1 LWQVSGQWRSDNG
14 CNSHLGVLQ
23 QDLEDLELLGTS
35 EEVDSSHYDSTT
47 RNEAL
52 ADALG
57 VRKTPRKAVEDMAP
71 RSRSVTVRSKQ
82 RIASSNNSLLSPLS
96 RALNDTHVHM
106 QPETTVEYTGG
117 KGSAP
122 PLLTLGPFSSLHPT
136 IAMTCLYEESK
147 MSSQAVD
154 VFLASNLEGSGTLV
168 VCLVCPIDGQTNP
181 NELKLF
187 SLDSNGARVEH
198 KTFTDPSGDLIE
210 SFGRCFAV
218 NNVQATPC
226 VSAQPVQTTPIPP
239 CFRPHQRNDKGK
251 RKELAEDILLLRR
264 SEFDINALA
273 LYRADMHIVDCAL
286 PMIDDTFKR
295 SGNTSE
301 VLPEFVA
308 SIGNAVNNHVDLVC
322 LDGLQQ
328 EIRVRGR
335 VSLMMSSN
343 ALCEKT
349 LQAVDAAMFNA
360 GEKSSDR
367 KAIEV
372 ALKLRADCVRME
384 QVLSKDEQGR
394 SPLFEDSHCSA
405 VETAITAIFEFDL
418 LGVNPKQEKLQNNRG
433 TNIEGSAWES
443 LLQSEFHQLYSAEY
457 SELLD
462 GIGDATVQSSAA
474 LAGEDLFSLLR
485 RQLASI
491 HSLSL
496 HCMASCKRS
505 FSKRIFDALHF
516 LYEDFKLCCD
526 SKGAAGLRFLG
537 SVLGRACLTERKPS
551 PDKIEVNL
559 FLEHYRRDLGE
570 HWLARLK
577 ASCEKTIAVYSSQ
590 RRFQEGITAYSSPP
604 CILSRIDGLIL
615 GEVAGGFYND
625 RDISS
630 LNAACSR
637 TRSLIRI
644 LSMLFIGTDDY
655 VGMSEEKKDVERH
668 RDHAIV
674 TALIEEGFIDP
685 AVIRDELPAGIALP
699 LLEVL
704 HRCRGDPTMA
714 DVSHLDALAWSLVG
728 REDLRKNIET
738 ISPRFV
744 EKHKGAHR
752 PKSSHDTDSSQ
763 NENTQFEDKDK
774 DGTVPLEF
782 TSSMLFPNDNRIRE
796 VGRMLRSSR
805 PTFLSVPRAIE
816 VSDHDF
822 ERMKQDKLLLLSRRV
837 LALPVGRGMLTIGNL
852 QPVPAESLPLPDL
865 CLTGRVPPTNAMLAL
880 DITDCPTDL
889 RVWPEFHNG
898 VAAGLRLPLGE
909 DADEIISKITRTWI
923 VYNRPQRNSE
933 PQSQNNPNTPNP
945 SQNLSHSHGGLLMAL
960 GLRGHLTTLEMT
972 DIFDYLTQGTVTTTV
987 GVLLGMAAK

>member
-1 LWQVSGQWRSDNG
+1 
-14 CNSHLGVLQ
+14 
-23 QDLEDLELLGTS
+23 
-35 EEVDSSHYDSTT
+35 
-47 RNEAL
+47 
-52 ADALG
+52 
-57 VRKTPRKAVEDMAP
+57 
-71 RSRSVTVRSKQ
+71 
-82 RIASSNNSLLSPLS
+82 
-96 RALNDTHVHM
+96 LNDTHVHM

-122 PLLTLGPFSSLHPT
+122 PLLSLGPFSSLHPT
-136 IAMTCLYEESK
+136 IAMKCLHEESK

-154 VFLASNLEGSGTLV
+154 VFLASNLEASGTLV
-168 VCLVCPIDGQTNP
+168 VCLVCPVDGQTNP

-187 SLDSNGARVEH
+187 SFDSNGAREEH
-198 KTFTDPSGDLIE
+198 KTFTDASGDLIE

-218 NNVQATPC
+218 NSIPATPC

-239 CFRPHQRNDKGK
+239 CFRPHQRNDKGN

-264 SEFDINALA
+264 IEFDVTALA
-273 LYRADMHIVDCAL
+273 LYRTDMHIVDCAL
-286 PMIDDTFKR
+286 PMIDDTFQN
-295 SGNTSE
+295 SSNTSD
-301 VLPEFVA
+301 VLPAFVA

-328 EIRVRGR
+328 EVSVRGH
-335 VSLMMSSN
+335 VSLMMTSN
-343 ALCEKT
+343 ALCENT
-349 LQAVDAAMFNA
+349 LQAVDAAMFSA
-360 GEKSSDR
+360 GEKPSDR

-384 QVLSKDEQGR
+384 QALSKGEQGQ
-394 SPLFEDSHCSA
+394 SPLFEDTHCSA
-405 VETAITAIFEFDL
+405 VETALSAIFEFDL
-418 LGVNPKQEKLQNNRG
+418 LGVNTNQEKLQNEHG
-433 TNIEGSAWES
+433 TNAEGSAWES
-443 LLQSEFHQLYSAEY
+443 LLQSEFHQFYSDEY

-462 GIGDATVQSSAA
+462 GIGDVTVQLSAA
-474 LAGEDLFSLLR
+474 QSGQDLFHLLR
-485 RQLASI
+485 GQLASI

-496 HCMASCKRS
+496 HCMASCNKS
-505 FSKRIFDALHF
+505 FSNRIFDALHF

-537 SVLGRACLTERKPS
+537 SVLGRACLTEIKASP
-551 PDKIEVNL
+551 PDKNEVHL

-577 ASCEKTIAVYSSQ
+577 SSCEKTIAVSSLQQ
-590 RRFQEGITAYSSPP
+590 RSEEGITAYASPP
-604 CILSRIDGLIL
+604 CILSRIDRLIS
-615 GEVAGGFYND
+615 GEVDGGFYND
-625 RDISS
+625 CDLSS

-644 LSMLFIGTDDY
+644 LSMLFLGTDDHI
-655 VGMSEEKKDVERH
+655 GMSEEKKDVERH

-674 TALIEEGFIDP
+674 TALIEEGFTNP
-685 AVIRDELPAGIALP
+685 AVIRDELPPGIALP

-704 HRCRGDPTMA
+704 HRCRGDPAMA
-714 DVSHLDALAWSLVG
+714 DVSDLDALAWSLVG

-738 ISPRFV
+738 INLRFL
-744 EKHKGAHR
+744 EEHKGAHR
-752 PKSSHDTDSSQ
+752 PTTSSHDTDSSR
-763 NENTQFEDKDK
+763 NENTQFEDKAK
-774 DGTVPLEF
+774 DGTAPLEF

-822 ERMKQDKLLLLSRRV
+822 EKMKQDKLLLLSRRV
-837 LALPVGRGMLTIGNL
+837 LAQPVGRGMLTIGNL
-852 QPVPAESLPLPDL
+852 QPVPAEPLPLPDL
-865 CLTGRVPPTNAMLAL
+865 CLTGRVPPTNAILAL
-880 DITDCPTDL
+880 DTTDCPTDL

-909 DADEIISKITRTWI
+909 DADEIVSKITRTWI
-923 VYNRPQRNSE
+923 VYNRPQRNNE

-945 SQNLSHSHGGLLMAL
+945 SQNLSHSHGGMLMAL